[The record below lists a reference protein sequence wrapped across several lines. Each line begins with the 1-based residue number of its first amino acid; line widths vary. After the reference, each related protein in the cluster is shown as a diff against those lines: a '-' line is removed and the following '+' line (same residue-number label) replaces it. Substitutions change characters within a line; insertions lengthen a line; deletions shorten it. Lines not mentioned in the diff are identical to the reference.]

1 MALSFFDRSVD
12 VSEKR
17 AMIEGLRSE
26 GEDHPSK
33 RIQLDQS
40 VIREKRLRDFVTRN
54 TRKFFEILSIP
65 DSFLEVD
72 PGSWE
77 TNPDYLQAEDIVR
90 ALRVVNDTAE

>member
-1 MALSFFDRSVD
+1 
-12 VSEKR
+12 
-17 AMIEGLRSE
+17 MIEGVRSE